1 MLLFGVVALGC
12 LGAVGACVGKVVAT
26 HSELYSVASGSAVFD
41 NAYNH
46 VDVSV
51 DASVSR
57 SWDKLYTLS
66 VNDSKTTLGKQTVI
80 YEPSSGSVKIFGS
93 GYRLY
98 ADGTVSMLDNFTK
111 VDNLSETGFFKL
123 SDRKYLITGSRIWD
137 NVGLVDTS
145 NYLFISLDDA

>member
-1 MLLFGVVALGC
+1 MSGGSRRLR
-12 LGAVGACVGKVVAT
+12 GKVVAT
-26 HSELYSVASGSAVFD
+26 QSELYSVASGSAVFD

-80 YEPSSGSVKIFGS
+80 YEPSSGSVKIF
-93 GYRLY
+93 R
-98 ADGTVSMLDNFTK
+98 DPVTVSMQTEPYPCWIILQK
-111 VDNLSETGFFKL
+111 
-123 SDRKYLITGSRIWD
+123 
-137 NVGLVDTS
+137 
-145 NYLFISLDDA
+145 